1 MFKEIGNV
9 YILCSICVF
18 VCKQPGTLI
27 LGENQV
33 LGEKKSWRDC
43 SGNMDCID
51 QAEDSRGDGAW
62 EGGQEGRGGEI
73 EGDLDPGMR
82 RQAFETK

>member
-1 MFKEIGNV
+1 MRRKVGGIVLEIW
-9 YILCSICVF
+9 
-18 VCKQPGTLI
+18 T
-27 LGENQV
+27 V
-33 LGEKKSWRDC
+33 LTK
-43 SGNMDCID
+43 

>member
-1 MFKEIGNV
+1 MCHGVALKKTKDKKKKKKRCMFKEIGNV
-9 YILCSICVF
+9 CILCSICVY

-51 QAEDSRGDGAW
+51 QAS
-62 EGGQEGRGGEI
+62 
-73 EGDLDPGMR
+73 
-82 RQAFETK
+82 